1 MSHSLIFDVLHEYDD
16 NIQGIQIPVMIEVE
30 GQRAKTLAKL
40 DTGAAFCIFKKEHA
54 QALGLTIEGGI
65 REEIGTA
72 NGGSFTTYGH
82 TISLSALGFVFDV
95 IVYFAAEAGLRRN
108 VLGRRGWIDV
118 LKLGIVDYER
128 TLYASRYDHGGI
140 GLTRLLMP

>member
-1 MSHSLIFDVLHEYDD
+1 MQHSLSFDVLRQYDD
-16 NIQGIQIPVMIEVE
+16 HVYGVRIPVVLEIA
-30 GQRAKTLAKL
+30 GQRDKTLANV
-40 DTGAAFCIFKKEHA
+40 DTGASFCIFKREHA
-54 QALGLTIEGGI
+54 EALGLAIESGV

-82 TISLSALGFVFDV
+82 TVSLSALGFVFDV

-118 LKLGIVDYER
+118 LRLGIVDYER
-128 TLYASRYDHGGI
+128 RLYASQYDNGI
-140 GLTRLLMP
+140 